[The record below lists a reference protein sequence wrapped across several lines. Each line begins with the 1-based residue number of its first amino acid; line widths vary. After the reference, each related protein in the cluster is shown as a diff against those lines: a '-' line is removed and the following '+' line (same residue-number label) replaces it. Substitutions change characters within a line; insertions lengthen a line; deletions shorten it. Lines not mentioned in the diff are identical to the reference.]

1 MNDLYWLTGGQ
12 MERLQ
17 PFSPKS
23 HGKPRVDGRRGLSG
37 IIFVHRNGLRWRD
50 VPREYGP
57 HKTLWKRW
65 DDMGIFMRM
74 MDGLAAGK
82 AEPETI
88 MIDTTYLKVHRT
100 ASSLRLKKGIEVV

>member
-1 MNDLYWLTGGQ
+1 M
-12 MERLQ
+12 
-17 PFSPKS
+17 
-23 HGKPRVDGRRGLSG
+23 LSG
-37 IIFVHRNGLRWRD
+37 IIFVNRNGLRWRD

-57 HKTLWKRW
+57 HKTFWKRW
-65 DDMGIFMRM
+65 DGVGIFIRM

-82 AEPETI
+82 AEPQTI